1 MDEVLLN
8 RREDTERLKNLSTA
22 LTYKVEAKG
31 KDRYEVPFYTKFVLC
46 SNNERNIAATVSY
59 VLSPKKR
66 AEILLSKG
74 IFSLDGVENIA
85 REFEMQ
91 SALRPDAQTKL
102 LHIPMSFHV
111 RDRDLMECDGEAIV
125 REWLR
130 RMEAYGFRFDQYIVV
145 RHHDQDHK
153 NPHFH
158 LVINL
163 TLVDGHAVKTS
174 YIGKYAKMASVEV
187 TRNWAIVTVDS
198 RTQRTEQENVQPM
211 MMQSAN
217 PASARLTTFYT
228 MDNAPSSDVPTD
240 TDGIEADLPS
250 GIGGAMMELL
260 IQPAVVH
267 AAGGGGGSKE
277 DDDEKKNKLKNKR
290 FRR

>member
-1 MDEVLLN
+1 MI
-8 RREDTERLKNLSTA
+8 
-22 LTYKVEAKG
+22 
-31 KDRYEVPFYTKFVLC
+31 TKIHT
-46 SNNERNIAATVSY
+46 SRSIAATVNY
-59 VLSPKKR
+59 VMNPKKR

-74 IFSLDGVENIA
+74 IFLLAGAENIA

-91 SALRPDAQTKL
+91 SALRPEAKTKL

-111 RDRDLMECDGEAIV
+111 RDRELMERDGQAIV

-130 RMEAYGFRFDQYIVV
+130 RMETYGFRFDQYIVV

-163 TLVDGHAVKTS
+163 TLSDGSAVKTS
-174 YIGKYAKMASVEV
+174 YIGKYAKMASMEV
-187 TRNWAIVTVDS
+187 TRNWAMVATDN
-198 RTQRTEQENVQPM
+198 RTQRTEPSIAQPM
-211 MMQSAN
+211 TMQSAN
-217 PASARLTTFYT
+217 PVSARPTASYT
-228 MDNAPSSDVPTD
+228 MNEAPSSDAPTG
-240 TDGIEADLPS
+240 TDGIEAGFPP

-260 IQPAVVH
+260 MQPAVVRT
-267 AAGGGGGSKE
+267 AGGGGGSKE
-277 DDDEKKNKLKNKR
+277 DDEKKNKLKNKR

>member
-1 MDEVLLN
+1 MI
-8 RREDTERLKNLSTA
+8 
-22 LTYKVEAKG
+22 
-31 KDRYEVPFYTKFVLC
+31 TKIHT
-46 SNNERNIAATVSY
+46 SRSIAATVNY
-59 VLSPKKR
+59 VMNPKKR
-66 AEILLSKG
+66 AEVILSKG
-74 IFSLDGVENIA
+74 IFLLAGAEDIA
-85 REFEMQ
+85 REFEIQ
-91 SALRPDAQTKL
+91 STLRPEAKTKL

-111 RDRDLMECDGEAIV
+111 RDRNLMERDGQAIV

-163 TLVDGHAVKTS
+163 TLSDGSAVKTS
-174 YIGKYAKMASVEV
+174 YIGKYAKLVSMEV
-187 TRNWAIVTVDS
+187 TRNWAMVATDN
-198 RTQRTEQENVQPM
+198 RMQRTELSIAPPM
-211 MMQSAN
+211 TTQSATSE
-217 PASARLTTFYT
+217 SARPATSYT
-228 MDNAPSSDVPTD
+228 MNEAPSSDAPTG
-240 TDGIEADLPS
+240 TDGIEAGLPS

-267 AAGGGGGSKE
+267 TAGGGGGSKE
-277 DDDEKKNKLKNKR
+277 DDEKKNKLKNRR

>member
-1 MDEVLLN
+1 M
-8 RREDTERLKNLSTA
+8 RP
-22 LTYKVEAKG
+22 EAK
-31 KDRYEVPFYTKFVLC
+31 
-46 SNNERNIAATVSY
+46 
-59 VLSPKKR
+59 
-66 AEILLSKG
+66 
-74 IFSLDGVENIA
+74 
-85 REFEMQ
+85 
-91 SALRPDAQTKL
+91 TKL

-111 RDRDLMECDGEAIV
+111 RDRNLMERDGQAIV

-163 TLVDGHAVKTS
+163 TLSDGSAVKTS
-174 YIGKYAKMASVEV
+174 YIGKYAKLASMEV
-187 TRNWAIVTVDS
+187 TRNWAMVATDN
-198 RTQRTEQENVQPM
+198 RMPRTEPSIAPPM
-211 MMQSAN
+211 TLQSATSE
-217 PASARLTTFYT
+217 SARPATSYT
-228 MDNAPSSDVPTD
+228 MNEAPSSDAQTG
-240 TDGIEADLPS
+240 TDGIEAGLPS

-267 AAGGGGGSKE
+267 TVGGGGGSKE
-277 DDDEKKNKLKNKR
+277 DDEKKNKLKNRR

>member
-1 MDEVLLN
+1 MI
-8 RREDTERLKNLSTA
+8 
-22 LTYKVEAKG
+22 
-31 KDRYEVPFYTKFVLC
+31 TKIHT
-46 SNNERNIAATVSY
+46 SRSIAATVNY
-59 VLSPKKR
+59 VMNPKKR
-66 AEILLSKG
+66 AEVILSKG
-74 IFSLDGVENIA
+74 IFSLAGAENIA

-91 SALRPDAQTKL
+91 SALRPEAQTKL

-111 RDRDLMECDGEAIV
+111 RDRELMERDGQTIV

-130 RMEAYGFRFDQYIVV
+130 RMEAYCFRFDQYIVV

-163 TLVDGHAVKTS
+163 TLSDGSAVKTS
-174 YIGKYAKMASVEV
+174 YIGKYAKMASMEV
-187 TRNWAIVTVDS
+187 TRNWAMVATDN
-198 RTQRTEQENVQPM
+198 RTQRTETSIAQPM
-211 MMQSAN
+211 TMQSAN
-217 PASARLTTFYT
+217 PVSARPTTSYT
-228 MDNAPSSDVPTD
+228 MNDAPSADAPTG
-240 TDGIEADLPS
+240 TDAIEAGLPS

-267 AAGGGGGSKE
+267 TAGGGGGSKE
-277 DDDEKKNKLKNKR
+277 DDEKKNKLKNKR

>member
-1 MDEVLLN
+1 MI
-8 RREDTERLKNLSTA
+8 
-22 LTYKVEAKG
+22 
-31 KDRYEVPFYTKFVLC
+31 TKIHT
-46 SNNERNIAATVSY
+46 SRSIAATVNY
-59 VLSPKKR
+59 VMNPKKR
-66 AEILLSKG
+66 AEVILSKG
-74 IFSLDGVENIA
+74 IFLLAGAEDIA
-85 REFEMQ
+85 REFEIQ
-91 SALRPDAQTKL
+91 STLRPEAKTKL

-111 RDRDLMECDGEAIV
+111 RDRNLMERDGQAIV

-163 TLVDGHAVKTS
+163 TLSDGSAVKTS
-174 YIGKYAKMASVEV
+174 YIGKYAKLASMEV
-187 TRNWAIVTVDS
+187 TRNWAMVATDN
-198 RTQRTEQENVQPM
+198 RMQRTEPSIAPPM
-211 MMQSAN
+211 TTQSATSESTR
-217 PASARLTTFYT
+217 PAASYT
-228 MDNAPSSDVPTD
+228 MNEAPSSDAPTG
-240 TDGIEADLPS
+240 TDGIEAGLPS

-267 AAGGGGGSKE
+267 TAGGGGGSKE
-277 DDDEKKNKLKNKR
+277 DDEKKNKLKNRR